1 MTADKSKNCHAFWN
15 CQRQEIGYTFSIR
28 NTLLRQKG
36 CFMAQKVQVLLVDDL
51 DGSEATETVTF
62 GLDGASYEIDLSSG
76 NAGKLRKELAHYV
89 EHARKASSQ
98 ARRRR
103 ARTGPGRE
111 RSAQIR
117 AWAKQRGYKVN
128 ERGRIPANIVAEYEA
143 AH

>member
-1 MTADKSKNCHAFWN
+1 
-15 CQRQEIGYTFSIR
+15 
-28 NTLLRQKG
+28 
-36 CFMAQKVQVLLVDDL
+36 MAQKVQVLLVDDL

-62 GLDGASYEIDLSSG
+62 GLDGVLYEIDLSSG
-76 NAGKLRKELAHYV
+76 NAGRLRNELAQYV
-89 EHARKASSQ
+89 EHARKANAPS
-98 ARRRR
+98 RRRR

-117 AWAKQRGYKVN
+117 EWAKARGFKVN